1 MSQDIII
8 PSLGESINEVVISCL
23 LVDTGNFVQENQ
35 GILEVESE
43 KVNQVIYSP
52 SSGIIYWKIK
62 VGDTV
67 SVGDIVGCIRAEQE
81 NNFSS
86 EDNLKETNK
95 LLSNNKKS
103 DCQLELD
110 KKNQKEIY
118 RGEIIEFPGS
128 VNLGSNKTFTQLEH
142 PLSHKS
148 IKQEIFTSNLK
159 EISREE
165 RKPMSSLR
173 KTISK
178 RLVQSLRESAMLTTF
193 NEINMNKVL
202 TLRKEYKEHFFERT
216 QIRLGF
222 MSFFIFAVT
231 QALKYFPILN
241 SYING
246 DDIVYRKY
254 YNIGVAVATD
264 RGLIVPVIKDCD
276 KFSLIELENKLAF
289 FSKKAR
295 EGSLSIEDLS
305 EGGFTITNAGVFGSL
320 FSTPIINPP
329 QVGILGMH
337 KVEKRP
343 IVIDNEI
350 RIADMMYVALSYDHR
365 IVDGKDAVSFLMK
378 IKEIIEN
385 PENINIT

>member
-8 PSLGESINEVVISCL
+8 PSLGESINEVVVSCL
-23 LVDTGNFVQENQ
+23 LVDTGSFIQENQ
-35 GILEVESE
+35 GILEIESE
-43 KVNQVIYSP
+43 KVNQVIYAP
-52 SSGIIYWKIK
+52 SSGIIYWKVK

-67 SVGDIVGCIRAEQE
+67 SVGDTVGFVRAEQE
-81 NNFSS
+81 NNFSF

-95 LLSNNKKS
+95 LSADNEKVN
-103 DCQLELD
+103 CQS
-110 KKNQKEIY
+110 KKNQKEMY

-128 VNLGSNKTFTQLEH
+128 ISLGSNKTFTQLEN

-148 IKQEIFTSNLK
+148 IKQEVFTSNLK
-159 EISREE
+159 EVSREE
-165 RKPMSSLR
+165 RKSMSSLR

-202 TLRKEYKEHFFERT
+202 TLRKEYKEHFFEKT

-231 QALKYFPILN
+231 QALKDFPILN

-276 KFSLIELENKLAF
+276 KFSLIELEDKLAL

-343 IVIDNEI
+343 IVMDNEI
-350 RIADMMYVALSYDHR
+350 KIADMMYVALSYDHR

-385 PENINIT
+385 PENVKII